1 MSSKSYRND
10 AEELETVREQL
21 IVAEADRA
29 KLVEALKKLVEAEA
43 EYGDPNSVAVNAA
56 WEPASRLLYSLGEL

>member
-10 AEELETVREQL
+10 AEELEIVREQL

-43 EYGDPNSVAVNAA
+43 EYGDPKNVAVNAA